1 MRNIYRVALSCALL
15 STTACST
22 MNKSVELG
30 GLLGAASGAAA
41 ISAGE
46 HSAGINPKSN
56 DVNSGALV
64 GLGLG
69 ILTSYIIY
77 NGVEQERNNGNSQT
91 QMYFGDLPPSP
102 FVFPSNQRIGG
113 Q

>member
-1 MRNIYRVALSCALL
+1 MRNTYRIAFSAILL
-15 STTACST
+15 FTTACST
-22 MNKSVELG
+22 MNKSIELG
-30 GLLGAASGAAA
+30 GVLGATAGAAA
-41 ISAGE
+41 TAAGE

-69 ILTSYIIY
+69 LLTSYIIY
-77 NGVEQERNNGNSQT
+77 TNREQNEQNGNSKT

-102 FVFPSNQRIGG
+102 FIFPNSNQTGG

>member
-1 MRNIYRVALSCALL
+1 MRKGILLLGALFLCS
-15 STTACST
+15 CST
-22 MNKSVELG
+22 LNRSVELG
-30 GLLGAASGAAA
+30 GVLGAAAGAAA
-41 ISAGE
+41 TAAGE

-69 ILTSYIIY
+69 LLTSYIIY
-77 NGVEQERNNGNSQT
+77 TNREQERATGNAKT

-102 FVFPSNQRIGG
+102 FIFPNSNQNGG
-113 Q
+113 ASR